1 MKISFF
7 SYILVLKYFN
17 FIAERAQLSYMLK
30 RERDQDKKKV
40 VIKSDRKRRNEI
52 KKKNLQRKLFRF
64 SIQDK

>member
-17 FIAERAQLSYMLK
+17 FIAERAQLPYMLK